1 MALLTIDLSHPLYSW
16 CLPQLALYIPTI
28 ETPVLSPN
36 TLKTKEHSQL
46 SPYSRVYILT
56 MFQKIRSHL
65 WEMVWKVLHHCTGFT
80 AFNVSRLNTSMFL
93 TYAKETMA
101 MTLESKKRALGL
113 EAQEWPGQAAR
124 SRETT
129 RDTMKSLEPLT
140 KSMED
145 PMDVA
150 LTKHDKFA
158 PDGHEVML
166 SYWLEFG
173 MSEEEQE
180 DDDGGVDDSEDEAE
194 EEEHPSEEEEEP
206 ERSKEED
213 SDWSDAEDDSEM
225 STESTELWECFLNT
239 SDPYNPLYFSSST
252 GVKANTVDARKRCP
266 ASRPTASKA
275 EKQTSTD
282 REEPSP
288 ERNTKEGTKKVH
300 FSEEV
305 TVHHLVAWA
314 FASRAARDG
323 SCWLQLARDRDR
335 FRRRVE
341 KTGAGVSPCLT
352 AEHRAMVWERL
363 ERGF

>member
-129 RDTMKSLEPLT
+129 RDTMKSL
-140 KSMED
+140 D
-145 PMDVA
+145 
-150 LTKHDKFA
+150 
-158 PDGHEVML
+158 
-166 SYWLEFG
+166 
-173 MSEEEQE
+173 
-180 DDDGGVDDSEDEAE
+180 EDEAE

-213 SDWSDAEDDSEM
+213 SNWSDAEDDSEM

-266 ASRPTASKA
+266 VSRPTASKA